1 MLYRR
6 RKSESAADPAAF
18 PWMRPVFRY
27 GTGLLGGLA
36 LGLGLWDVLLLQPL
50 IMPSIPTMTEAQRSK
65 DSVFLAFMMF
75 PPVLIDFSLL

>member
-1 MLYRR
+1 MHAVGIYTAAGAALLALTYLLYRR

-36 LGLGLWDVLLLQPL
+36 LGLGLYQLVLGWRMESETAAGSACL
-50 IMPSIPTMTEAQRSK
+50 
-65 DSVFLAFMMF
+65 
-75 PPVLIDFSLL
+75 

>member
-1 MLYRR
+1 VPTTITPELLIWSNRLAVPV
-6 RKSESAADPAAF
+6 SAGALSAGA
-18 PWMRPVFRY
+18 
-27 GTGLLGGLA
+27 LA